1 MKLYE
6 IPLELEKLIDPET
19 GEITDIE
26 TFNKLLERFENGKE
40 WLALMHKNYSA
51 EAEAIDNEINNLTVR
66 KRVAKNKAQH
76 MKDYL
81 DYLCNGNGFSTPKV
95 QVSYRK
101 STSVEVD
108 DNFVSTAIGNEDLEQ
123 YLRFKDPEVD
133 KTALKNAIKSGFEFE
148 HARLIENK
156 NIQIK

>member
-6 IPLELEKLIDPET
+6 VPLELEKLIDPET

-26 TFNKLLERFENGKE
+26 AFNKLLERFENGKE
-40 WLALMHKNYSA
+40 WLALMYKNYSA
-51 EAEAIDNEINNLTVR
+51 EDEAISNEIANLTARR
-66 KRVAKNKAQH
+66 KVVKNKAQRT
-76 MKDYL
+76 KNYL

-108 DNFVSTAIGNEDLEQ
+108 DDFVSTALGDEELEH

-133 KTALKNAIKSGFEFE
+133 KSAIKEAINSGFEFK